1 MKSIFYL
8 VMIFLLISCSTGN
21 KVEPPLEV
29 STKKNEIRFL
39 PTSEQLP
46 SLKEFLTMGYLSEH
60 RDEINKE
67 REAHYKKKYVGDEND
82 ERNWIEKIV
91 GKATL
96 GLINGRETKKQYAAR
111 KKQEAAYAAL
121 FVPDEL
127 DERGFV
133 DKSLNTLTLGVLA
146 DKETLLEREN
156 RLKREA
162 EEAQKRDKRGVL
174 LKSVEVI
181 TLGTFTPGK
190 PEPIYPDGAVLKD
203 PKLGQLV
210 YGKSTLED
218 AIKLLGA
225 PLKKVTQV
233 SGEKEVVF
241 KVEEGEFASIPYLQ
255 KPQINVR
262 LSFNSNNVLVE
273 N

>member
-8 VMIFLLISCSTGN
+8 VMVFLLISCSTGN

-29 STKKNEIRFL
+29 STQKIKVQFL

-46 SLKEFLTMGYLSEH
+46 PLKEVLTFGYLSEH
-60 RDEINKE
+60 REKLNAE
-67 REAHYKKKYVGDEND
+67 REAYYKKKYVSDGND
-82 ERNWIEKIV
+82 ERNWFEKII
-91 GKATL
+91 GTATL
-96 GLINGRETKKQYAAR
+96 GIIKGRETKKQYAAR
-111 KKQEAAYAAL
+111 KAQESAYAAL
-121 FVPDEL
+121 FVPDAL

-146 DKETLLEREN
+146 DKETLLEREK

-162 EEAQKRDKRGVL
+162 EEAQNRDKRGPL

-241 KVEEGEFASIPYLQ
+241 KMEEGEFESIPYLQ